1 MSIIYVQDRHG
12 KPLAPTTRG
21 GHVRRLLDSKQARVV
36 CGNPFTIRLM
46 YGVDP
51 CTQGFILGIDPGRT
65 NIGVTVAAADGTC
78 VFSAKAETN
87 NKDVPKRM
95 KERKAHRQASR
106 QGERKRRQRRARKNG
121 TCFGERKRI
130 LPGCKEPITNHYITN
145 TEARFMNRARTKGWL
160 TPTANQLLQSTISLV
175 RKVCKFLPVTDVVLE
190 LNEFAF
196 MAMDD
201 PGIQRWEYQK
211 GPLYGYGSV
220 EAAVYTQQDGHCI
233 FCEQAIAHCH
243 HVIPASKGGSDTL
256 ENRAGLCGG
265 HHDLVHKEQS
275 WTDKLAELK
284 AGMNKRYAAL
294 SVVNQIIPRLADA
307 LGKMFPGH
315 AFATNGWSTKQFRDA
330 HGIPKDHN
338 TDADCIACSILE
350 NPTIKLPEKVYELRK
365 FRRHD
370 RAQISRMEDRNYYLP
385 GADPKT
391 GKPKKVLA
399 AKNRHKRTEQKT
411 DSLEEFRAAHPND
424 VGRLMV
430 ARGGPKHKD
439 PNRVLPGAIFQV
451 ETSSGNVEQLV
462 LQGSHGRDKNGQP
475 LYMEFVGQGNFR
487 PNRCKY
493 VARGR
498 GWQFV

>member
-1 MSIIYVQDRHG
+1 
-12 KPLAPTTRG
+12 
-21 GHVRRLLDSKQARVV
+21 
-36 CGNPFTIRLM
+36 
-46 YGVDP
+46 
-51 CTQGFILGIDPGRT
+51 
-65 NIGVTVAAADGTC
+65 
-78 VFSAKAETN
+78 
-87 NKDVPKRM
+87 
-95 KERKAHRQASR
+95 
-106 QGERKRRQRRARKNG
+106 
-121 TCFGERKRI
+121 
-130 LPGCKEPITNHYITN
+130 
-145 TEARFMNRARTKGWL
+145 MNRARTKGWL

-243 HVIPASKGGSDTL
+243 HVIPASEGGSDTL

-294 SVVNQIIPRLADA
+294 SVVNQIIPRLADE

-475 LYMEFVGQGNFR
+475 LYLEFIGQGNFR

>member
-1 MSIIYVQDRHG
+1 M
-12 KPLAPTTRG
+12 
-21 GHVRRLLDSKQARVV
+21 V

-243 HVIPASKGGSDTL
+243 HVIPASEGGSDTL

-294 SVVNQIIPRLADA
+294 SVVNQIIPRLADE

-365 FRRHD
+365 SGGTTELRYPVWRTATTTCPEQT
-370 RAQISRMEDRNYYLP
+370 RKPASPKRSWPPRTGINAPSKRPTAWRNSGQLIP
-385 GADPKT
+385 
-391 GKPKKVLA
+391 
-399 AKNRHKRTEQKT
+399 
-411 DSLEEFRAAHPND
+411 
-424 VGRLMV
+424 MMW
-430 ARGGPKHKD
+430 GG
-439 PNRVLPGAIFQV
+439 
-451 ETSSGNVEQLV
+451 
-462 LQGSHGRDKNGQP
+462 
-475 LYMEFVGQGNFR
+475 
-487 PNRCKY
+487 
-493 VARGR
+493 
-498 GWQFV
+498 